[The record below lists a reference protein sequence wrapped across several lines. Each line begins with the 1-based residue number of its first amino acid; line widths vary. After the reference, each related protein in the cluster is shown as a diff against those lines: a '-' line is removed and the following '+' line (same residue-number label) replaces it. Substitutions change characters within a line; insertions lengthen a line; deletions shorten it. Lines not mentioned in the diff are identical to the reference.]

1 MVYFSNEIISQ
12 IKTAS
17 DSSHLNSII
26 ENSLQ
31 TLAAKNGIFSSERKY
46 LMNMV
51 MALRYE
57 KAKERNAKALEN
69 LNYAIEI
76 FEKLRKEKHTNLF

>member
-12 IKTAS
+12 IKTAI
-17 DSSHLNSII
+17 DSGHLNSII
-26 ENSLQ
+26 EKSIQ
-31 TLAAKNGIFSSERKY
+31 TPSSKNRMFSSERKY

-57 KAKERNAKALEN
+57 KAKELDAKRLEN
-69 LNYAIEI
+69 LSHAIDI
-76 FEKLRKEKHTNLF
+76 FERLRKQKHSDFF